1 MDPVGTLYMK
11 RKQNSSD
18 ADGRSSVTWR
28 FPLGLSEQLL
38 LCDQVDVAAAA
49 AAAAAAATTGGSRDS
64 FPPSSVQMV
73 TL

>member
-49 AAAAAAATTGGSRDS
+49 AAAAATTGGSRDS